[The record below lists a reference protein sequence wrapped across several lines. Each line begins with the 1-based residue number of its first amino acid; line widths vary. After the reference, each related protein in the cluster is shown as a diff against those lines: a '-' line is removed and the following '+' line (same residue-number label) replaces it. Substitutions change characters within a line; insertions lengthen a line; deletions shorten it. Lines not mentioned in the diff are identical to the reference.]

1 MGYDSPLFQSALE
14 LLAHAIEHFNRGDE
28 KDRKFVLLHLANSV
42 ELILKDF
49 LLDLGESIYKNP
61 KETVNIWGAIK
72 KLKEKENEEEEKIRI
87 PSTNKI
93 EILID
98 ERNALQHRYGFPNE
112 ITTIFHMENAYDF
125 FKEFLRDNYG
135 LEIDEVIKDF
145 LPEEEYASFQLRRKI
160 STENELDK
168 LIKLAKIHP
177 VGALL
182 SAFTYLESQLLE
194 IRGIIM
200 EDTKYMELSEE
211 NKEALRDIR
220 FLTMRLVRFEYL
232 PKLMN
237 VYEIPITEDDRKMLV
252 KLRHI
257 RNSVSHGR
265 EQITQKEAIELIKFI
280 KSIEP
285 KIKDLKEKVK
295 TNPSLILTSE
305 EIRRRIV

>member
-14 LLAHAIEHFNRGDE
+14 LFAHAIEHFNRGE
-28 KDRKFVLLHLANSV
+28 ERDRKFVILHLANAV

-61 KETVNIWGAIK
+61 KETVSIWEAIR
-72 KLKEKENEEEEKIRI
+72 KLKEKESEVEKIRI

-112 ITTIFHMENAYDF
+112 ITTIFHMENTYNFLKD
-125 FKEFLRDNYG
+125 FLRENYG

-145 LPEEEYASFQLRRKI
+145 LSEEEFTAFQLRRKI

-182 SAFTYLESQLLE
+182 SAVAYLESQLRE
-194 IRGIIM
+194 IRDTLM
-200 EDTKYMELSEE
+200 ENMQLHELPEE
-211 NKEALRDIR
+211 SRNILRDIR
-220 FLTMRLVRFEYL
+220 FLTLRFEDL
-232 PKLMN
+232 PKLMSL
-237 VYEIPITEDDRKMLV
+237 YKIPVTENDKKMLF
-252 KLRHI
+252 KLRHV
-257 RNSVSHGR
+257 RNSVAHGR
-265 EQITQKEAIELIKFI
+265 EQITQKEATELIKFI
-280 KSIEP
+280 KSIDP
-285 KIKDLKEKVK
+285 KVKELKEKVK
-295 TNPSLILTSE
+295 GDPTLILNSE
-305 EIRRRIV
+305 DIRRRII

>member
-145 LPEEEYASFQLRRKI
+145 LPEEEYPSFQLRRKI

>member
-14 LLAHAIEHFNRGDE
+14 LFAHAIEHFNRGDE
-28 KDRKFVLLHLANSV
+28 RDRKFVILHLANSV

-61 KETVNIWGAIK
+61 KETVSIWEAIR
-72 KLKEKENEEEEKIRI
+72 KLKEKESSKEEKIRI

-112 ITTIFHMENAYDF
+112 ITTIFHMENTYNF
-125 FKEFLRDNYG
+125 LKEFLRENYG

-145 LPEEEYASFQLRRKI
+145 LPEEEFASFQLRRKI

-168 LIKLAKIHP
+168 LIKIAKIHP

-182 SAFTYLESQLLE
+182 SAFAYLESQLLE
-194 IRGIIM
+194 IRDIIT
-200 EDTKYMELSEE
+200 ENTHLQELYKE
-211 NKEALRDIR
+211 NREVLRDIR
-220 FLTMRLVRFEYL
+220 FLTMRLMRLEYL
-232 PKLMN
+232 PKFMSI
-237 VYEIPITEDDRKMLV
+237 YEISVSEEDIKMLF

-265 EQITQKEAIELIKFI
+265 EQITQKEAIELIKFA

-285 KIKDLKEKVK
+285 KVKELKEKVK
-295 TNPSLILTSE
+295 RDPTLILNNE
-305 EIRRRIV
+305 KLGGG

>member
-14 LLAHAIEHFNRGDE
+14 LFAHAIEHFNRGDE
-28 KDRKFVLLHLANSV
+28 RDRKFVILHLANAV

-61 KETVNIWGAIK
+61 KETVSIWEAIR
-72 KLKEKENEEEEKIRI
+72 KLKEKESEDEKIRI

-112 ITTIFHMENAYDF
+112 ITTIFHMENTYNF
-125 FKEFLRDNYG
+125 IKEFLRENYG

-145 LPEEEYASFQLRRKI
+145 LPEEEFASFQLRRKI

-182 SAFTYLESQLLE
+182 SAFAYLESQLLE
-194 IRGIIM
+194 IRDIIM
-200 EDTKYMELSEE
+200 ENPQLQELSEE
-211 NKEALRDIR
+211 NREVLRGIR
-220 FLTMRLVRFEYL
+220 FLTMRLMRFEYL
-232 PKLMN
+232 PKLMSI
-237 VYEIPITEDDRKMLV
+237 YEIPVTEEDIKMLF

-265 EQITQKEAIELIKFI
+265 EQITQKEAMELIKFI

-285 KIKDLKEKVK
+285 KVKELKEKVK
-295 TNPSLILTSE
+295 MDPTLILSSE
-305 EIRRRIV
+305 EIKRRTI